1 MAFPTDETDRLL
13 STTRS
18 VRRRLDLER
27 EVPEELLLDCIDLA
41 EQAPTGGNQ
50 TSRRWLIIR
59 DPDTKAALADL
70 YREAGG
76 DWIVESAERIAGT
89 GHRNERTLDSGAH
102 LARNLQHV
110 PAIVLVTIYGEHDG
124 SGRPGLFDSVIQA
137 AWSFCLALRSR
148 GLGSAWTTLH
158 LGAADRVADLLDL
171 PAGVTQI
178 VLLPVAWTVGDNFR
192 PAPRRPAREITWFD
206 RWGHTTRRPAE
217 GPLVLADG
225 PGVTVEVEV
234 KAPPDEVW
242 PYIAD
247 INMPARFSD
256 EFQGAEWISKEP
268 GVGATFLGRNR
279 RDDMPEWEVTCHV
292 VGYEPDHLFAWNS
305 VDADNAAAQWSLE
318 LVSLAGATRLR
329 FAMVLGPGPSG
340 LTMIIGQMP
349 DMEAKIIANRQKEQ
363 AANMRRC
370 VEGIRDLVEGRI

>member
-27 EVPEELLLDCIDLA
+27 DVPEDLILDCIDLA

-50 TSRRWLIIR
+50 TSRRWLVIR
-59 DPDTKAALADL
+59 DPETKRQLADL

-76 DWIVESAERIAGT
+76 DWIIGNADRVSGT
-89 GHRNERTLDSGAH
+89 GHRSERTLDSGAH

-110 PAIVLVTIYGEHDG
+110 PAIVRVTIYGEHDG

-158 LGAADRVADLLDL
+158 LSAADRVADLLDL

-178 VLLPVAWTVGDNFR
+178 VLLPVAWTIGDDFR

-206 RWGHTTRRPAE
+206 RWGRTTQRSVP
-217 GPLVLADG
+217 GPVTLADG

-234 KAPPDEVW
+234 KAPPAEVW

-247 INMPARFSD
+247 INLPARFSD
-256 EFQGAEWISKEP
+256 EFQGAEWISDEP

-279 RDDMPEWEVTCHV
+279 RGDMPEWEVTCHV

-370 VEGIRDLVEGRI
+370 VEGIRDLVEGRS

>member
-1 MAFPTDETDRLL
+1 MAFPIGETDRLL

-76 DWIVESAERIAGT
+76 DWIVENAERIAGT

-171 PAGVTQI
+171 PEGVTQI
-178 VLLPVAWTVGDNFR
+178 VLLPVAWTIGDDFR

-206 RWGHTTRRPAE
+206 RWGRTTQRPAE
-217 GPLVLADG
+217 GPVVHADG
-225 PGVTVEVEV
+225 PGVTVEVDV
-234 KAPPDEVW
+234 KAPPTDVW
-242 PYIAD
+242 PYISD
-247 INMPARFSD
+247 IQLPARFSD
-256 EFQGAEWISKEP
+256 EFQGAEWLSDTPE
-268 GVGATFLGRNR
+268 VGATFLGRNQNENLG
-279 RDDMPEWEVTCHV
+279 DWEVTCHV
-292 VGYEPDHLFAWNS
+292 AGYEENRVFAWNAG
-305 VDADNAAAQWSLE
+305 DAEDPSAQWRFE
-318 LVSLAGATRLR
+318 LIPLAGSTRLR
-329 FAMVLGPGPSG
+329 FSMVLGPGPSG
-340 LTMIIGQMP
+340 LTAVIDAMP
-349 DMEAKIIANRQKEQ
+349 DKEAKIIANRQKHQ
-363 AANMRRC
+363 AANMRRTI
-370 VEGIRDLVEGRI
+370 EGIRDLVEGRT